1 MINIENL
8 PDNFESKIVDG
19 VDSQMLSRYGILT
32 GYINDKPVLVLPD
45 ENFTEALF
53 FASKFGLPLYKT
65 DKFKYEKHKTTELE
79 QIKEESKNIK
89 LEANSDFVDEDF
101 NLKDFLKHSNDIL
114 SDEESAPII
123 KFVNSLF
130 YQAIKNRASDIH
142 IEAKEFG
149 GLIRFRIDGALQ
161 EYLTIDKNLVSPIIN
176 RLKVISH
183 LDIAEKR
190 IAQDGRTQVLIA
202 GKTLDIRVSILPTY
216 YGERIVMRILSHAS
230 ETPSLNQLGF
240 NENVI
245 KSLAK
250 LLAYSYGIIL
260 VTGPTGSGK
269 STTLHAC
276 LKEIAD
282 PNKNLMSIEDPVEY
296 KSDYVN
302 QIQVNEKVG
311 LTFASGLRSILRQDP
326 DIVMVGEIRDPETAK
341 IAVQA
346 ALTGHLTLSTL
357 HTNDSISAIARLIDM
372 GVENYL
378 LLSTILGVL
387 AQRLVRVL
395 CDDCKTQSII
405 TPEAAEVL
413 GLKANT
419 VVYNACGCDSC
430 GQTGYVGR
438 TVISEFFVLD
448 GEIRNFIKNNS
459 STHQIKEFM
468 KNRQM
473 KTLLDDINELVM
485 SGKTSTNEAIRVGV
499 MEI

>member
-1 MINIENL
+1 MINIQNL
-8 PDNFESKIVDG
+8 PDGFEPKTVEDI
-19 VDSQMLSRYGILT
+19 DSHTLSRYGILT
-32 GYINDKPVLVLPD
+32 GYVNSAPVLVLPE

-53 FASKFGLPLYKT
+53 FASKLGLPIYKT
-65 DKFKYEKHKTTELE
+65 DKSKYEKYKTAELE
-79 QIKEESKNIK
+79 QIKEESQNIK
-89 LEANSDFVDEDF
+89 LTDSSDFIEEDF

-161 EYLTIDKNLVSPIIN
+161 EYLTIDKNLISPIIN

-190 IAQDGRTQVLIA
+190 VAQDGRTHVLIA

-240 NENVI
+240 NDEVI
-245 KSLAK
+245 KNLSK
-250 LLAYSYGIIL
+250 LLSFSYGIIL

-326 DIVMVGEIRDPETAK
+326 DIVMVGEIRDSETAK

-395 CDDCKTQSII
+395 CDDCKIKTTIA
-405 TPEAAEVL
+405 PESAEIL
-413 GLKANT
+413 GLEKNIS
-419 VVYNACGCDSC
+419 VYSACGCNKC

-448 GEIRNFIKNNS
+448 SEIRNFIKNNS

-468 KNRQM
+468 KKREM
-473 KTLLDDINELVM
+473 KTLLDDINKLVVN
-485 SGKTSTNEAIRVGV
+485 GKTSVNEAIRVGV